1 MQDFFS
7 TFKYKW
13 TGYVKILLLLLVIG
27 VFVYGV
33 IYIYTP
39 YKPNGFDLASVQ
51 SENNDLSITETSDY
65 FSIIPKSLSSSKIS
79 SAYIF
84 YPGGR
89 VAPESYLRHWALI
102 SQKQN
107 IASFILKSPFNFA
120 ILNTNQTDKVL
131 EDYSS
136 LKEIYIGG
144 HSLGGVAASSYV
156 SSNSTNSKIHGLF
169 LWASYPADSSLQ
181 TSTIPII
188 SIYGSKDGFV
198 TDQKIED
205 SKSKLPSK
213 TKFIKIEGMNHSEF
227 GDYGLQSRDNK
238 PSISYQ
244 KAREEI
250 ESKMG
255 F

>member
-1 MQDFFS
+1 MSDFFS
-7 TFKYKW
+7 TFKFKW
-13 TGYVKILLLLLVIG
+13 TGYLKILLLLIVAG

-33 IYIYTP
+33 VYVYTP

-51 SENNDLSITETSDY
+51 NEYKDLKIAENSDY
-65 FSIIPKSLSSSKIS
+65 FSLIPKVLSSSKIS

-89 VAPESYLRHWALI
+89 VAPESYLRHWAFI
-102 SQKQN
+102 SQNQN

-120 ILNTNQTDKVL
+120 ILNTNQADKVL

-136 LKEIYIGG
+136 LREIYVGG

-181 TSTIPII
+181 SSTIPVI
-188 SIYGSKDGFV
+188 SLYGSKDGFV
-198 TDQKIED
+198 SDQKIED
-205 SKSKLPSK
+205 SKSKLPPN
-213 TKFIKIEGMNHSEF
+213 TKFIKIDGMNHSEF
-227 GDYGLQSRDNK
+227 GDYGLQSGDNE

-250 ESKMG
+250 EKNMS